1 MRKLMVLA
9 ATMALMLA
17 AAAPAFAQTD
27 FQNTY
32 IDGTRAEQ
40 YLDAG
45 LAEEYLDD
53 DYEPIKYPTGNVFIN
68 NWR

>member
-32 IDGTRAEQ
+32 IDGTSAEQ
-40 YLDAG
+40 YLD
-45 LAEEYLDD
+45 DD
-53 DYEPIKYPTGNVFIN
+53 FVDGYQDVIYPTNIVPI